1 MALYQHLLVGL
12 DLSDESGKIIQ
23 HAKALAKTFSAELSI
38 ANVIE
43 PLALSYGGDIPIE
56 LNETQTVIEQHAQ
69 KRLGEL
75 VSKHG
80 LHDTQTYLP
89 IGSPAT
95 ELKELAKEIGADLIV
110 VGTHGRHGLA
120 LLLGS
125 TSNGVLHGTECDVLA
140 VKV

>member
-1 MALYQHLLVGL
+1 MALYQHILVGL
-12 DLSDESGKIIQ
+12 DLSDESGKIIK

-69 KRLGEL
+69 KRLSEL
-75 VSKHG
+75 VFKHG
-80 LHDTQTYLP
+80 LDCQTYMP

-95 ELKELAKEIGADLIV
+95 ELKELAKEIDADLIV

-140 VKV
+140 VRV